1 MAGEYN
7 LTVINGLECS
17 VLRKEFENF
26 EGELAARNVSIDR
39 ITGAIADLE
48 KRPEYT
54 PQIRILQLRSIDSG
68 LFYVFDERIYTNNQ
82 FLEIFE
88 VFLRTISIPVEAVNF
103 EDVPE
108 QYKQYF
114 RTDYTAIPAI
124 AIAGEAGRNDIPQI
138 LSINYNESC
147 TLKMIE
153 PSRLYEKLEQV
164 EKEANFWA
172 TIKKTDA
179 QGYEEVI
186 SSEQRKGNKN
196 VTIEHLIFRQINS

>member
-1 MAGEYN
+1 MAGVYN
-7 LTVINGLECS
+7 LTVINGLEGS

-26 EGELAARNVSIDR
+26 EGGLAARNVSIDK
-39 ITGAIADLE
+39 ITGTIADLE

-54 PQIRILQLRSIDSG
+54 PQIRIFQLRRMDSG
-68 LFYVFDERIYTNNQ
+68 LFYVFDERVYTNNQ

-88 VFLRTISIPVEAVNF
+88 AFLRTISISVEAVNF

-114 RTDYTAIPAI
+114 RTDYAAIPAI
-124 AIAGEAGRNDIPQI
+124 VIDGEAGSNNLPQI
-138 LSINYNESC
+138 LIINHNEAC

-172 TIKKTDA
+172 TIKKTYA
-179 QGYEEVI
+179 QGHEEVI

-196 VTIEHLIFRQINS
+196 VTIEHLIFRQL